1 VSEET
6 IKEIPVFEDYTF
18 SRLFKTPPDVYPDK
32 DPLDMDLLKR
42 IRPFVKFLSRYFRPT
57 YIGLENLPA
66 QGPALLVG
74 NHGIMGF
81 DAVFIFLAIYDATG
95 RMPRGLGDYHLFLDP
110 ISRNLWTRMGAFT
123 GTQEN
128 AVRFLEAGNMVN
140 VYPGGARD
148 AMKGPEGL
156 YKLHWEKSFGFIE
169 VAMKTGV
176 PIILHMGI
184 GTDDTYRILGRM
196 RLFGRIFGHPKYAFP
211 VWFGWGPLPR
221 PVKFTYYI
229 SRPIHLEGGPED
241 VSDRALVERNHRMV
255 WDIGNRMLENGLE
268 QRKSVWFG

>member
-1 VSEET
+1 MF
-6 IKEIPVFEDYTF
+6 KESAPVFKDYKF
-18 SRLFKTPPDVYPDK
+18 PKLFNTSPDVYPED
-32 DPLDMDLLKR
+32 DPLDMDLLKK
-42 IRPFVKFLSRYFRPT
+42 IRPFAKFVSLYFRPT
-57 YIGLENLPA
+57 YVGLENLPA

-81 DAVFIFLAIYDATG
+81 DAAFIFLGVYDATG

-110 ISRNLWTRMGAFT
+110 ISRNLWTRMGAFS

-128 AVRFLEAGNMVN
+128 AVRFLEAGHMVN
-140 VYPGGARD
+140 VYPGGVRD
-148 AMKGPEGL
+148 SMKGPEGR
-156 YKLHWEKSFGFIE
+156 YKLHWEKSYGFIE
-169 VAMKTGV
+169 VAMKTGA

-196 RLFGRIFGHPKYAFP
+196 RLFGRIFGHSKYAVP

-229 SRPIHLEGGPED
+229 SRPIHLEGSPED
-241 VSDRALVERNHRMV
+241 VSDRALVKRNHQMV
-255 WDIGNRMLENGLE
+255 WDIGRQMLETGLE

>member
-1 VSEET
+1 
-6 IKEIPVFEDYTF
+6 VFEDYKL
-18 SRLFKTPPDVYPDK
+18 SRFFKASPDFYPDN

-42 IRPFVKFLSRYFRPT
+42 IHPLIKFISYYFRPT
-57 YIGLENLPA
+57 YIGIDNIPA

-74 NHGIMGF
+74 NHGILGF
-81 DAVFIFLAIYDATG
+81 DAAFIFLGIYEATG
-95 RMPRGLGDYHLFLDP
+95 RMTRGLGDYHLFLDP
-110 ISRNLWTRMGAFT
+110 ISRKFWTRLGGLT

-128 AVRFLEAGNMVN
+128 AIRFLEAGHLVN

-148 AMKGPEGL
+148 AMKGPEGR

-184 GTDDTYRILGRM
+184 GTDDTYRIMGKM
-196 RLFGRIFGHPKYAFP
+196 RLFARILGHSKYAIP

-221 PVKFTYYI
+221 PVKFCYYI
-229 SRPIHLEGGPED
+229 SRPILLDGGPED
-241 VSDRALVERNHRMV
+241 AADRALVRRNHQMV
-255 WDIGNRMLENGLE
+255 WDMGMEMIENGLK
-268 QRKSVWFG
+268 QRRSLWFG

>member
-1 VSEET
+1 M
-6 IKEIPVFEDYTF
+6 FEDYTF
-18 SRLFKTPPDVYPDK
+18 SRLFNTPPDVYPDE
-32 DPLDMDLLKR
+32 DPLDMDLLNK
-42 IRPFVKFLSRYFRPT
+42 IRPFVKFLSHYFRPT
-57 YIGLENLPA
+57 YVGLENIPE

-74 NHGIMGF
+74 NHGIIGF
-81 DAVFIFLAIYDATG
+81 DAAFIFLGIYDATG

-110 ISRNLWTRMGAFT
+110 ITRKFLTRLGGLS

-128 AVRFLEAGNMVN
+128 AVRFLEAGNLVN

-148 AMKGPEGL
+148 AWKGPEGR

-196 RLFGRIFGHPKYAFP
+196 RLLGRIMGHPKYAVP
-211 VWFGWGPLPR
+211 MWFGWGPLPR
-221 PVKFTYYI
+221 PVKFSYYI
-229 SRPIHLEGGPED
+229 SPPIHLEGTPED
-241 VSDRALVERNHRMV
+241 VADRAMVKRNHRMV
-255 WDIGNRMLENGLE
+255 WAIGTQMLEKGLE
-268 QRKSVWFG
+268 QRDSIWFG

>member
-1 VSEET
+1 M
-6 IKEIPVFEDYTF
+6 FQDYKF
-18 SRLFKTPPDVYPDK
+18 SKLFKTSPDVYPDN
-32 DPLDMDLLKR
+32 DPLDMELLEK
-42 IRPFVKFLSRYFRPT
+42 IRPYVKFLSHYFRPT
-57 YIGLENLPA
+57 YIGLENVPA

-81 DAVFIFLAIYDATG
+81 DAAFVFLGVYDVNG
-95 RMPRGLGDYHLFLDP
+95 RMPRGLGDYHLFIDP
-110 ISRNLWTRMGAFT
+110 ISRNFWTRLGGLS

-128 AVRFLEAGNMVN
+128 AIRFLEAGHLVN

-184 GTDDTYRILGRM
+184 GIDDTYRILGKMRM
-196 RLFGRIFGHPKYAFP
+196 FGRIIGHPKYAFP
-211 VWFGWGPLPR
+211 VWLGLGPLPR
-221 PVKFTYYI
+221 PVKFTYYF
-229 SRPIHLEGGPED
+229 SRPIHLEGGPGD
-241 VSDRALVERNHRMV
+241 VSDHDLVEKNHQMV
-255 WDIGNRMLENGLE
+255 WDIGKQMLEKGLE
-268 QRKSVWFG
+268 QRESIWY

>member
-1 VSEET
+1 L
-6 IKEIPVFEDYTF
+6 FEDYKF
-18 SRLFKTPPDVYPDK
+18 SRLFNAPPDVYPEN
-32 DPLDMDLLKR
+32 DPLDMDLLEK
-42 IRPFVKFLSRYFRPT
+42 IRPIIKFLSRYFRTT
-57 YIGLENLPA
+57 YIGLENIPE

-81 DAVFIFLAIYDATG
+81 DAAFIFLGVYDATG

-110 ISRNLWTRMGAFT
+110 ISRKFWTKLGGLS

-128 AVRFLEAGNMVN
+128 AIRFLEAGHLLN

-148 AMKGPEGL
+148 VMKGPEGR

-196 RLFGRIFGHPKYAFP
+196 HLFARILGHPKYAIP
-211 VWFGWGPLPR
+211 VWFGWGLLPR
-221 PVKFTYYI
+221 PVKFCYYI
-229 SRPIHLEGGPED
+229 SRPILLEGGPED

-255 WDIGNRMLENGLE
+255 WDMGMEMLEKGLE
-268 QRKSVWFG
+268 RRRSVWFG

>member
-1 VSEET
+1 M
-6 IKEIPVFEDYTF
+6 FENYRF
-18 SRLFKTPPDVYPDK
+18 SKLFKAPPDVYPDK
-32 DPLDMDLLKR
+32 DPLDMDLLNK
-42 IRPFVKFLSRYFRPT
+42 IRPFVKSLSHYFRPT
-57 YIGLENLPA
+57 YIGLENIPA

-81 DAVFIFLAIYDATG
+81 DAAFIFLGVYDATG

-110 ISRNLWTRMGAFT
+110 ISRKIWPRLGAMT

-128 AVRFLEAGNMVN
+128 AVRFLEAGYLVN

-148 AMKGPEGL
+148 AMKGPEGR
-156 YKLHWEKSFGFIE
+156 YKLHWEKSYGFIE

-184 GTDDTYRILGRM
+184 GTDDTYRILGRI
-196 RLFGRIFGHPKYAFP
+196 RLLGRIMGHSKYSIP

-221 PVKFTYYI
+221 PVKFCYYI
-229 SRPIHLEGGPED
+229 SRPIHLTGGPED
-241 VSDRALVERNHRMV
+241 VDDRVLVERNHQMV
-255 WDIGNRMLENGLE
+255 WDIGMQMLEKGLE